1 MVEVTA
7 AIICKRGRVL
17 ICQRPADKRCG
28 LLWEF
33 PGGKL
38 EEGETGEQC
47 IRRECREELA
57 AELAEIR
64 PFAEVVYEYP
74 GYAVHIQ
81 FYTARTCATG
91 ARRFPLDQAR
101 GGRGNRILP
110 RRRKNA
116 VRKPAKQPI
125 PTIKAKERAAWKL
138 QEIKRQKPR

>member
-1 MVEVTA
+1 MEKRIVEVVA
-7 AIICKRGRVL
+7 ALIWRQGRFMICR
-17 ICQRPADKRCG
+17 RPAHKACG

-57 AELAEIR
+57 AKLAEIR

-81 FYTARTCATG
+81 FYTAKLAAG
-91 ARRFPLDQAR
+91 EPVRREHAAFRWIKPEEAAEIEFCPADAKMLSENRLSNLFPQ
-101 GGRGNRILP
+101 
-110 RRRKNA
+110 
-116 VRKPAKQPI
+116 
-125 PTIKAKERAAWKL
+125 
-138 QEIKRQKPR
+138 

>member
-81 FYTARTCATG
+81 FYTAKLAAGEPVRREHAAFRWIKPEEAAEIEFCPADAKCCQKTG
-91 ARRFPLDQAR
+91 
-101 GGRGNRILP
+101 
-110 RRRKNA
+110 
-116 VRKPAKQPI
+116 
-125 PTIKAKERAAWKL
+125 
-138 QEIKRQKPR
+138 

>member
-81 FYTARTCATG
+81 FYTAKLAAG
-91 ARRFPLDQAR
+91 EPVRREHAAFRWIKPEEAAEIEFCPADAKMLSENRLSSLFPQ
-101 GGRGNRILP
+101 
-110 RRRKNA
+110 
-116 VRKPAKQPI
+116 
-125 PTIKAKERAAWKL
+125 
-138 QEIKRQKPR
+138 

>member
-81 FYTARTCATG
+81 FYTAKLAAG
-91 ARRFPLDQAR
+91 EPVRREHAAFRWIKPEEAAEIEFCPADAKMLSENRLSNLFPQ
-101 GGRGNRILP
+101 
-110 RRRKNA
+110 
-116 VRKPAKQPI
+116 
-125 PTIKAKERAAWKL
+125 
-138 QEIKRQKPR
+138 

>member
-7 AIICKRGRVL
+7 AIICKRGLVL

-81 FYTARTCATG
+81 FYTAKLAAG
-91 ARRFPLDQAR
+91 EPVRREHAAFRWIKPEEAAEIEFCPADAKMLSENRLSNLFPQ
-101 GGRGNRILP
+101 
-110 RRRKNA
+110 
-116 VRKPAKQPI
+116 
-125 PTIKAKERAAWKL
+125 
-138 QEIKRQKPR
+138 

>member
-64 PFAEVVYEYP
+64 PFAEVVYEYQ

-81 FYTARTCATG
+81 FYTAKLAAG
-91 ARRFPLDQAR
+91 EPVRREHAAFRWIKPEEAAEIEFCPADAKMLSENRLSNLFPQ
-101 GGRGNRILP
+101 
-110 RRRKNA
+110 
-116 VRKPAKQPI
+116 
-125 PTIKAKERAAWKL
+125 
-138 QEIKRQKPR
+138 

>member
-7 AIICKRGRVL
+7 AIICKEGRVL

-47 IRRECREELA
+47 IRRECREELT

-81 FYTARTCATG
+81 FYTAKLAAG
-91 ARRFPLDQAR
+91 EPVRREHAAFRWIKPEEAAEIEFCPADAKMLSENRLSNLFPQ
-101 GGRGNRILP
+101 
-110 RRRKNA
+110 
-116 VRKPAKQPI
+116 
-125 PTIKAKERAAWKL
+125 
-138 QEIKRQKPR
+138 

>member
-57 AELAEIR
+57 AKLAEIR

-81 FYTARTCATG
+81 FYTAKLAAG
-91 ARRFPLDQAR
+91 EPVRREHAAFRWIKPEEAAEIEFCPADAKMLSENRLSNLFPQ
-101 GGRGNRILP
+101 
-110 RRRKNA
+110 
-116 VRKPAKQPI
+116 
-125 PTIKAKERAAWKL
+125 
-138 QEIKRQKPR
+138 

>member
-47 IRRECREELA
+47 IRRECREELT

-81 FYTARTCATG
+81 FYTAKLAAG
-91 ARRFPLDQAR
+91 EPVRREHAAFRWIKPEEAAEIEFCPADAKMLSENRLSNLFPQ
-101 GGRGNRILP
+101 
-110 RRRKNA
+110 
-116 VRKPAKQPI
+116 
-125 PTIKAKERAAWKL
+125 
-138 QEIKRQKPR
+138 

>member
-81 FYTARTCATG
+81 FYTAKLAAGERV
-91 ARRFPLDQAR
+91 RREHAAFRWIKPEEAAEIEFCPADAKMLSENRLSNLFPQ
-101 GGRGNRILP
+101 
-110 RRRKNA
+110 
-116 VRKPAKQPI
+116 
-125 PTIKAKERAAWKL
+125 
-138 QEIKRQKPR
+138 